1 MFEGLCSSLYFE
13 IKWYLKRFSP
23 ATHTTL
29 RRICSTVPGVLMV
42 AWLPL
47 VARTGD
53 TLEKI
58 SEKPISWIMNRPVH
72 FVLKQEC
79 ARLGR

>member
-1 MFEGLCSSLYFE
+1 MSEGLWSSLYSE
-13 IKWYLKRFSP
+13 IKRLLKRFSP
-23 ATHTTL
+23 AIHTTL
-29 RRICSTVPGVLMV
+29 KKICSTVPGVLMV

-58 SEKPISWIMNRPVH
+58 YEKPISVQCS
-72 FVLKQEC
+72 FC
-79 ARLGR
+79 S